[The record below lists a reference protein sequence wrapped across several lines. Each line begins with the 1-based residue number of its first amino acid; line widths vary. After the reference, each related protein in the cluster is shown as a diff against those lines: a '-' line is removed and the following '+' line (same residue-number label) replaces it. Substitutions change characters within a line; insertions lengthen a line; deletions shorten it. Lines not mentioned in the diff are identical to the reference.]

1 MLLGRFISRSQAY
14 VSNVKN
20 RFLVQLVHFLKG
32 GQVISYWIDGEPAP
46 QGSKNG
52 FIKNGRVVM
61 VESSK
66 KVKPWREAVTI
77 KTAQH
82 MSWATLN
89 PMDTPVEIALV
100 FHLPRPKTVTRKWP
114 AVKPDLDKLIRSTF
128 DGLTTGGLYTD
139 DALVIAVSASKQY
152 ATDRIGCQIIANEVK
167 DV

>member
-1 MLLGRFISRSQAY
+1 M
-14 VSNVKN
+14 
-20 RFLVQLVHFLKG
+20 
-32 GQVISYWIDGEPAP
+32 ISYWIDGEPAP
-46 QGSKNG
+46 QGSKTG

-66 KVKPWREAVTI
+66 KVKPWREAVA
-77 KTAQH
+77 AQTQ
-82 MSWATLN
+82 AKVQAALQN
-89 PMDTPVEIALV
+89 PVEIALV
-100 FHLPRPKTVTRKWP
+100 FHLPKPKTVTRKWP

-152 ATDRIGCQIIANEVK
+152 ATDRIGCQVTASEIQ

>member
-1 MLLGRFISRSQAY
+1 
-14 VSNVKN
+14 
-20 RFLVQLVHFLKG
+20 
-32 GQVISYWIDGEPAP
+32 VISYFIPGEPAP
-46 QGSKNG
+46 QGSKDG

-82 MSWATLN
+82 MSWETLN
-89 PMDTPVEIALV
+89 PITTPVEIALV
-100 FHLPRPKTVTRKWP
+100 FHLPRPKTVNRKWP
-114 AVKPDLDKLIRSTF
+114 SVKPDLDKLIRSTF

-152 ATDRIGCQIIANEVK
+152 ATDRIGCQIIASEVQ

>member
-1 MLLGRFISRSQAY
+1 MMIS
-14 VSNVKN
+14 
-20 RFLVQLVHFLKG
+20 F
-32 GQVISYWIDGEPAP
+32 WIDGEPAP

-52 FIKNGRVVM
+52 FVKNGRIVM

-82 MSWATLN
+82 MSWAKLN
-89 PMDTPVEIALV
+89 PMDSPVEIALV

-152 ATDRIGCQIIANEVK
+152 ATDRIGCQVIASEVA

>member
-1 MLLGRFISRSQAY
+1 M
-14 VSNVKN
+14 
-20 RFLVQLVHFLKG
+20 
-32 GQVISYWIDGEPAP
+32 ISYFVEGEPAP

-52 FIKNGRVVM
+52 FVKNGRVVM

-66 KVKPWREAVTI
+66 KVKPWREAVAWQT
-77 KTAQH
+77 KAKVTE
-82 MSWATLN
+82 
-89 PMDTPVEIALV
+89 PMTTPVEIALV

-152 ATDRIGCQIIANEVK
+152 ATDRIGCQIIASEVQ

>member
-1 MLLGRFISRSQAY
+1 M
-14 VSNVKN
+14 
-20 RFLVQLVHFLKG
+20 
-32 GQVISYWIDGEPAP
+32 ISYWIDGEPAP
-46 QGSKNG
+46 QGSKTG

-66 KVKPWREAVTI
+66 KVKPWREAVA
-77 KTAQH
+77 AQT
-82 MSWATLN
+82 SGQLENLYDFPLTK
-89 PMDTPVEIALV
+89 PVEIALV
-100 FHLPRPKTVTRKWP
+100 FHLPKPKTVTRKWP

-152 ATDRIGCQIIANEVK
+152 STDRIGCQVIASEVL

>member
-1 MLLGRFISRSQAY
+1 MF
-14 VSNVKN
+14 
-20 RFLVQLVHFLKG
+20 
-32 GQVISYWIDGEPAP
+32 SYWIDGEPAP

-52 FIKNGRVVM
+52 FVKNGRVVM

-66 KVKPWREAVTI
+66 KVKPWREAVA
-77 KTAQH
+77 AQ
-82 MSWATLN
+82 TRRQLEN
-89 PMDTPVEIALV
+89 LYGFPLTTPVEIALV

-152 ATDRIGCQIIANEVK
+152 ATDRVGCQVIASEVQ

>member
-1 MLLGRFISRSQAY
+1 MISFFIE
-14 VSNVKN
+14 
-20 RFLVQLVHFLKG
+20 
-32 GQVISYWIDGEPAP
+32 GEPAP

-52 FIKNGRVVM
+52 FVKNGRVVM

-66 KVKPWREAVTI
+66 KVKPWREAVTK

-82 MSWATLN
+82 MSWETLN
-89 PMDTPVEIALV
+89 PITNPVEIALI
-100 FHLPRPKTVTRKWP
+100 FFLPKPKSVTRKWP
-114 AVKPDLDKLIRSTF
+114 SVKPDLDKLIRSTF

-152 ATDRIGCQIIANEVK
+152 ATDRIGCHIIASEVQ

>member
-1 MLLGRFISRSQAY
+1 M
-14 VSNVKN
+14 
-20 RFLVQLVHFLKG
+20 
-32 GQVISYWIDGEPAP
+32 ISYWIDGEPAP
-46 QGSKNG
+46 QGSKTG

-66 KVKPWREAVTI
+66 KVKPWREAVA
-77 KTAQH
+77 AQTQ
-82 MSWATLN
+82 AKVQAALQN
-89 PMDTPVEIALV
+89 PVEIALV
-100 FHLPRPKTVTRKWP
+100 FHLPKPKTVTRKWP

-152 ATDRIGCQIIANEVK
+152 ATDRIGCQIIASEIQ

>member
-1 MLLGRFISRSQAY
+1 
-14 VSNVKN
+14 
-20 RFLVQLVHFLKG
+20 
-32 GQVISYWIDGEPAP
+32 VISYFVEGEPAP

-52 FIKNGRVVM
+52 FVKNGRVVM

-82 MSWATLN
+82 MSWETLN
-89 PMDTPVEIALV
+89 PLTTPVEIALV
-100 FHLPRPKTVTRKWP
+100 FHLPRPKTVTRLWP
-114 AVKPDLDKLIRSTF
+114 SVKPDLDKLIRSTF

-152 ATDRIGCQIIANEVK
+152 ATDRIGCQIIASEVQ

>member
-1 MLLGRFISRSQAY
+1 MY
-14 VSNVKN
+14 
-20 RFLVQLVHFLKG
+20 
-32 GQVISYWIDGEPAP
+32 SYWIDGEPAP

-52 FIKNGRVVM
+52 FVKNGRVVM

-66 KVKPWREAVTI
+66 KVKPWREAVAT
-77 KTAQH
+77 TTQAQVTC
-82 MSWATLN
+82 SLQNA
-89 PMDTPVEIALV
+89 VEIALV
-100 FHLPRPKTVTRKWP
+100 FHLPRPKTVSRKWP

-152 ATDRIGCQIIANEVK
+152 ATDRIGCQVIASEVQ